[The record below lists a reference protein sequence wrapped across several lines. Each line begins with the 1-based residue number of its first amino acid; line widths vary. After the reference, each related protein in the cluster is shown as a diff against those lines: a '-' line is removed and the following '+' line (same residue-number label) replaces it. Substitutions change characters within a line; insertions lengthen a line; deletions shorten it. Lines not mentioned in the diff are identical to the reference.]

1 MIWTI
6 LGVFVA
12 YFLIKFLMS
21 LSNDN
26 DDLIDQSLP
35 EKFAIIVNMIN
46 KVGFNG
52 NAEIITIDK
61 REFYLFKEGHNQM
74 VFFMYST
81 GSLTITW
88 KYKYFQKEI
97 IHEKHF
103 DDVRNLSIFEQT
115 NLANQ
120 MINEMQLVVAKHKK
134 DVLR

>member
-6 LGVFVA
+6 FGVFVA

-26 DDLIDQSLP
+26 DDLTDQSLS
-35 EKFAIIVNMIN
+35 EKFAIIVSMIN
-46 KVGFNG
+46 KAGFNG

-61 REFYLFKEGHNQM
+61 REFYLFKEGHNQQ
-74 VFFMYST
+74 VLFMYST

-103 DDVRNLSIFEQT
+103 DNVRNLSIFEQT
-115 NLANQ
+115 SRANQ
-120 MINEMQLVVAKHKK
+120 MINEMELVVSKHKNAIF
-134 DVLR
+134 

>member
-6 LGVFVA
+6 IGVVVA

-21 LSNDN
+21 LNNDN
-26 DDLIDQSLP
+26 DDLADQSLS

-61 REFYLFKEGHNQM
+61 REFYLFKEGHNQQ
-74 VFFMYST
+74 VLFMYST

-97 IHEKHF
+97 VHEKHF
-103 DDVRNLSIFEQT
+103 DNVRNLSIFEQT
-115 NLANQ
+115 SRANQ
-120 MINEMQLVVAKHKK
+120 MINEMELVVSKHKN
-134 DVLR
+134 DIF

>member
-26 DDLIDQSLP
+26 DDLADQSLS
-35 EKFAIIVNMIN
+35 EKFAVIVRVIN
-46 KVGFNG
+46 NVSFNG

-61 REFYLFKEGHNQM
+61 REFYLFEEGNNQM

-103 DDVRNLSIFEQT
+103 DNVRNLSIFEQT
-115 NLANQ
+115 NRANQ
-120 MINEMQLVVAKHKK
+120 MINEMELVVAKHKNHIF
-134 DVLR
+134 

>member
-6 LGVFVA
+6 IGVIVA

-21 LSNDN
+21 LNN
-26 DDLIDQSLP
+26 DDLTDQSLS

-61 REFYLFKEGHNQM
+61 REFYLFKEGHNQQ
-74 VFFMYST
+74 VLFMYST

-97 IHEKHF
+97 VHEKHF
-103 DDVRNLSIFEQT
+103 DNVRNLSIFEQT
-115 NLANQ
+115 SRANQ
-120 MINEMQLVVAKHKK
+120 MINEMELVVSKHKN
-134 DVLR
+134 DIF